1 MKFTVSSSLLL
12 SRLQMV
18 GKVISSKNT
27 MAILDNFLLQ
37 VNGNKLTITASDLE
51 TTLTTSLEIDNQE
64 GDITIALPAKLLM
77 DSLKEFPEQPLC
89 FDINPENLAVV
100 FRTETGNYNFIGQ
113 NGNEYPKAPAL
124 KETNFKYTIDAAVL
138 GAGVGKTAF
147 AAATED
153 LRPTMT
159 GIFFH
164 FGNDGVTFVAT
175 DAHKLVRLINN
186 TVKTDAEASFILPR
200 KSANMVKNLVASEKG
215 EVKVSFD
222 DKNIIFEMPTYHM
235 ICRQIEGR
243 FPNYNGVI
251 PQNNPHEIILDR
263 HQFISSI
270 KRIIA
275 FANQGTYLIKLSIAT
290 GKMTLSAQDID
301 FSISAQETIP
311 CQFEGESINIG
322 FKAPLLVDILNGI
335 SSDEVR
341 LQLADPSRA
350 GIILPLENEEN
361 EDMLTLL
368 MPMLINE

>member
-37 VNGNKLTITASDLE
+37 VNGNQLTITATDLE
-51 TTLTTSLEIDNQE
+51 TTLTTTLEIDNQE

-113 NGNEYPKAPAL
+113 NGNEYPKAPTL
-124 KETNFKYTIDAAVL
+124 KEENFKCSMDATVL

-159 GIFFH
+159 GIFFN
-164 FGNDGVTFVAT
+164 FNNTGVTFVAT
-175 DAHKLVRLINN
+175 DAHKLVRLINQ
-186 TVKTDAEASFILPR
+186 TVQTENEASFILPR
-200 KSANMVKNLVASEKG
+200 KAANMVKNLVANEKG
-215 EVKVSFD
+215 EVRISFD
-222 DKNIIFEMPTYHM
+222 DKNIVFEMPSYVM

-251 PQNNPHEIILDR
+251 PQNNPYEIILDR

-275 FANQGTYLIKLSIAT
+275 FANQGTYLVKLSIST

-311 CQFEGESINIG
+311 CQFEGEPINIG
-322 FKAPLLVDILNGI
+322 FKAPLLIDILNGI
-335 SSDEVR
+335 SSNEVR

>member
-37 VNGNKLTITASDLE
+37 VNGNQLTITASDLE

-124 KETNFKYTIDAAVL
+124 KEDNFKCAIDASVL

-147 AAATED
+147 AAATDD
-153 LRPTMT
+153 LRPAMT

-164 FGNDGVTFVAT
+164 FSSNGVTCVAT

-186 TVKTDAEASFILPR
+186 TVTSETEASFILPR

-275 FANQGTYLIKLSIAT
+275 FANQGTYLIKLSIAS
-290 GKMTLSAQDID
+290 GRMTLSAQDID

-350 GIILPLENEEN
+350 GIILPFENEEN

>member
-37 VNGNKLTITASDLE
+37 VNGNTLTITASDLE
-51 TTLTTSLEIDNQE
+51 TTLTTSIEIDNQE
-64 GDITIALPAKLLM
+64 GNITIALPGKLLM

-100 FRTETGNYNFIGQ
+100 FRTETGSYNFIGH

-124 KETNFKYTIDAAVL
+124 KEENFKCTIDASVL

-159 GIFFH
+159 GIYFH
-164 FGNDGVTFVAT
+164 FNNNGVTFVAT

-215 EVKVSFD
+215 DVQVSFD
-222 DKNIIFEMPTYHM
+222 DKNIIFEMPSYHM

-251 PQNNPHEIILDR
+251 PQNNPYEIILDR

-275 FANQGTYLIKLSIAT
+275 FANQGTYLIKLSIST

-311 CQFEGESINIG
+311 CQFEGEPINIG

-335 SSDEVR
+335 SSNEVR

>member
-37 VNGNKLTITASDLE
+37 VNGNTLTITATDLE
-51 TTLTTSLEIDNQE
+51 TTLTTTLEIDNQE

-124 KETNFKYTIDAAVL
+124 KEENFKCTMDAAVL

-147 AAATED
+147 AAATDD
-153 LRPTMT
+153 LRPAMT
-159 GIFFH
+159 GIFFR
-164 FGNDGVTFVAT
+164 FDNAGVTFVAT
-175 DAHKLVRLINN
+175 DAHKLVRLTNK
-186 TVKTDAEASFILPR
+186 TVQTENEASFILPR
-200 KSANMVKNLVASEKG
+200 KAANMVKNLVASEKG
-215 EVKVSFD
+215 EVRISFD
-222 DKNIIFEMPTYHM
+222 DKNIVFEIPSYIM

-251 PQNNPHEIILDR
+251 PQNNPYEIILDR

-275 FANQGTYLIKLSIAT
+275 FANQGTYLVKLSIAT

-335 SSDEVR
+335 SSNEVR

-361 EDMLTLL
+361 EDLLTLL

>member
-37 VNGNKLTITASDLE
+37 VNGNTLTITATDLE
-51 TTLTTSLEIDNQE
+51 TTLTTTLVIDNQE

-124 KETNFKYTIDAAVL
+124 KEENFKCTMDATVL

-159 GIFFH
+159 GIFFR
-164 FGNDGVTFVAT
+164 FDNIGVTFVAT
-175 DAHKLVRLINN
+175 DAHKLVRLINK
-186 TVKTDAEASFILPR
+186 TVQTENEASFILPR
-200 KSANMVKNLVASEKG
+200 KAANMVKNLVASEKG
-215 EVKVSFD
+215 EVRISFD
-222 DKNIIFEMPTYHM
+222 DKNIVFEMPSYVM

-251 PQNNPHEIILDR
+251 PQNNPYEIILDR

-275 FANQGTYLIKLSIAT
+275 FANQGTYLVKLSIST

-335 SSDEVR
+335 SSNEVR

>member
-37 VNGNKLTITASDLE
+37 VNGNTLTITATDLE
-51 TTLTTSLEIDNQE
+51 TTLTTTLEIDNQE

-124 KETNFKYTIDAAVL
+124 KDENFKCTMDAAVL

-159 GIFFH
+159 GIFFR
-164 FGNDGVTFVAT
+164 FDNTGVTFVAT
-175 DAHKLVRLINN
+175 DAHKLVRLINT
-186 TVKTDAEASFILPR
+186 TVQTENEASFILPR
-200 KSANMVKNLVASEKG
+200 KAANMVKNLVASEKG
-215 EVKVSFD
+215 EVRISFD
-222 DKNIIFEMPTYHM
+222 DKNIVFEMPSYVM

-251 PQNNPHEIILDR
+251 PQNNPYEIILDR

-275 FANQGTYLIKLSIAT
+275 FANQGTYLVKLSIST

-335 SSDEVR
+335 SSNEVR

>member
-37 VNGNKLTITASDLE
+37 VNGNTLTITASDLE
-51 TTLTTSLEIDNQE
+51 TTLTTSIEIDNQE
-64 GDITIALPAKLLM
+64 GDITIALPAKLLT

-124 KETNFKYTIDAAVL
+124 KDENFKCTMDSAVL
-138 GAGVGKTAF
+138 GSGVSKTAF

-159 GIFFH
+159 GIFFR
-164 FGNDGVTFVAT
+164 FNNEGVTFVAT
-175 DAHKLVRLINN
+175 DAHKLVRLINK
-186 TVKTDAEASFILPR
+186 TVATEAEASFILPR
-200 KSANMVKNLVASEKG
+200 KAANTVKNLVASEKG
-215 EVKVSFD
+215 EVHISFD
-222 DKNIIFEMPTYHM
+222 DKNIIFELPTYRM

-251 PQNNPHEIILDR
+251 PQNNPYEIILDR
-263 HQFISSI
+263 HHFISAI

-275 FANQGTYLIKLSIAT
+275 FANQGTYLVKLSIES
-290 GKMTLSAQDID
+290 GRMTLSAQDID
-301 FSISAQETIP
+301 FSISAKETIP
-311 CQFEGESINIG
+311 CQFEGEPINIG

-335 SSDEVR
+335 SSNEVR

-350 GIILPLENEEN
+350 GIILPFENEEN

>member
-18 GKVISSKNT
+18 GKVTSSKNT

-51 TTLTTSLEIDNQE
+51 TTLTTTLEVDNQE
-64 GDITIALPAKLLM
+64 GDITIALPAKLLI

-89 FDINPENLAVV
+89 FDINPENLAVML
-100 FRTETGNYNFIGQ
+100 RTETGNYNFIGQ
-113 NGNEYPKAPAL
+113 NGNEYPKAPEL
-124 KETNFKYTIDAAVL
+124 KEEHFKYTMESSVL
-138 GAGVGKTAF
+138 GAGVSKTAF

-159 GIFFH
+159 GIYFR
-164 FGNDGVTFVAT
+164 FGNEGVTFVAT
-175 DAHKLVRLINN
+175 DAHKLVRLINK
-186 TVKTDAEASFILPR
+186 TVTSEVESSFILPR
-200 KSANMVKNLVASEKG
+200 KAANTVKNLVASEKCD
-215 EVKVSFD
+215 VQISFD
-222 DKNIIFEMPTYHM
+222 DKNIIFELPTYRM

-251 PQNNPHEIILDR
+251 PQNNPYEIILDR
-263 HQFISSI
+263 HQFISAL
-270 KRIIA
+270 KRILA
-275 FANQGTYLIKLSIAT
+275 FANQGTYLVKLSIEA
-290 GKMTLSAQDID
+290 GRMTLSAQDID
-301 FSISAQETIP
+301 FSISAKETIP
-311 CQFEGESINIG
+311 CQFEGEPINIG

-335 SSDEVR
+335 SSNEVR

>member
-37 VNGNKLTITASDLE
+37 VNGNTLTITATDLE
-51 TTLTTSLEIDNQE
+51 TTLTTTLEIDNQE

-124 KETNFKYTIDAAVL
+124 KDENFKCTMDAAIL

-159 GIFFH
+159 GIFFR
-164 FGNDGVTFVAT
+164 FDNTGVTFVAT
-175 DAHKLVRLINN
+175 DAHKLVRLINT
-186 TVKTDAEASFILPR
+186 TVQTENEASFILPR
-200 KSANMVKNLVASEKG
+200 KAANMVKNLVASEKG
-215 EVKVSFD
+215 EVRISFD
-222 DKNIIFEMPTYHM
+222 DKNIVFEMPSYVM

-251 PQNNPHEIILDR
+251 PQNNPYEIILDR

-275 FANQGTYLIKLSIAT
+275 FANQGTYLVKLSIST

-335 SSDEVR
+335 SSNEVR

>member
-37 VNGNKLTITASDLE
+37 VNGNQLTITASDLE

-124 KETNFKYTIDAAVL
+124 KEENFKCTMDAAVL
-138 GAGVGKTAF
+138 CTGVSKTAF

-164 FGNDGVTFVAT
+164 FNNNGVTFVAT
-175 DAHKLVRLINN
+175 DAHKLVRLNNN
-186 TVKTDAEASFILPR
+186 TVQTENEASFILPR
-200 KSANMVKNLVASEKG
+200 KAANMVKNLVASEKG
-215 EVKVSFD
+215 EVNVSFD

-251 PQNNPHEIILDR
+251 PQNNPYEIILDR

-275 FANQGTYLIKLSIAT
+275 FANQGTYLVKLSIST

-311 CQFEGESINIG
+311 CQFEGEPINIG

-335 SSDEVR
+335 SSNEVR

>member
-1 MKFTVSSSLLL
+1 M
-12 SRLQMV
+12 
-18 GKVISSKNT
+18 
-27 MAILDNFLLQ
+27 
-37 VNGNKLTITASDLE
+37 
-51 TTLTTSLEIDNQE
+51 
-64 GDITIALPAKLLM
+64 
-77 DSLKEFPEQPLC
+77 
-89 FDINPENLAVV
+89 
-100 FRTETGNYNFIGQ
+100 
-113 NGNEYPKAPAL
+113 
-124 KETNFKYTIDAAVL
+124 
-138 GAGVGKTAF
+138 
-147 AAATED
+147 
-153 LRPTMT
+153 
-159 GIFFH
+159 
-164 FGNDGVTFVAT
+164 AT
-175 DAHKLVRLINN
+175 DAHKLVRLINK
-186 TVKTDAEASFILPR
+186 TVQTENEASFILPR
-200 KSANMVKNLVASEKG
+200 KAANMVKNLVAGEKG
-215 EVKVSFD
+215 EVRISFD
-222 DKNIIFEMPTYHM
+222 DKNIVFEMPSYVM

-251 PQNNPHEIILDR
+251 PQNNPYEIILDR

-275 FANQGTYLIKLSIAT
+275 FANQGTYLVKLSIST

-335 SSDEVR
+335 SSNEVR

>member
-124 KETNFKYTIDAAVL
+124 KEENFKCTIDAGVL
-138 GAGVGKTAF
+138 GAGVSKTAF

-164 FGNDGVTFVAT
+164 FSNNGVTFVAT
-175 DAHKLVRLINN
+175 DAHKLVRLNNN
-186 TVKTDAEASFILPR
+186 TVQTESEASFILPR
-200 KSANMVKNLVASEKG
+200 KAANMVKNLVASEKG
-215 EVKVSFD
+215 EVCVSFD

-251 PQNNPHEIILDR
+251 PQNNPYEIILDR

-275 FANQGTYLIKLSIAT
+275 FANQGTYLVKLSIST

-311 CQFEGESINIG
+311 CQFEGEPINIG

-335 SSDEVR
+335 SSNEVR

>member
-12 SRLQMV
+12 SRLQLV

-124 KETNFKYTIDAAVL
+124 KEENFKCTIDAGVL
-138 GAGVGKTAF
+138 GAGVNKTAF

-164 FGNDGVTFVAT
+164 FNNNGVTFVAT
-175 DAHKLVRLINN
+175 DAHKLVRLNN
-186 TVKTDAEASFILPR
+186 STVKTESEASFILPR
-200 KSANMVKNLVASEKG
+200 KAANMVKNLVASEKG
-215 EVKVSFD
+215 EVCVSFD

-251 PQNNPHEIILDR
+251 PQNNPYEIILDR

-275 FANQGTYLIKLSIAT
+275 FANQGTYLVKLSIST

-311 CQFEGESINIG
+311 CQFEGEPINIG
-322 FKAPLLVDILNGI
+322 FKAPLLIDILNGI
-335 SSDEVR
+335 SSNEVR

>member
-37 VNGNKLTITASDLE
+37 VNGNQLTITASDLE
-51 TTLTTSLEIDNQE
+51 TTLTTSLEIDNQD

-113 NGNEYPKAPAL
+113 NGNEYPKAPTL
-124 KETNFKYTIDAAVL
+124 KEENFKCSMDATVL

-159 GIFFH
+159 GIFFN
-164 FGNDGVTFVAT
+164 FNNTGVTFVAT
-175 DAHKLVRLINN
+175 DAHKLVRLINQ
-186 TVKTDAEASFILPR
+186 TVQTENEASFILPR
-200 KSANMVKNLVASEKG
+200 KAANMVKNLVANEKG
-215 EVKVSFD
+215 EVRISFD
-222 DKNIIFEMPTYHM
+222 DKNIVFEMPSYVM

-243 FPNYNGVI
+243 FPNYNAVI
-251 PQNNPHEIILDR
+251 PQNNTNKVVVDR
-263 HQFISSI
+263 QTLINACKRVAVFANTGTSLLKLALSENSI
-270 KRIIA
+270 KI
-275 FANQGTYLIKLSIAT
+275 
-290 GKMTLSAQDID
+290 SAQDID
-301 FSISAQETIP
+301 FSTSAEETIACDYTGMP
-311 CQFEGESINIG
+311 MAIG
-322 FKAPLLVDILNGI
+322 FKAPFLIEIL
-335 SSDEVR
+335 SSIASQDVV
-341 LQLADPSRA
+341 LALADPARA
-350 GIILPLENEEN
+350 GLILPSENEEHQ
-361 EDMLTLL
+361 ELLILL
-368 MPMLINE
+368 MPMLLND

>member
-37 VNGNKLTITASDLE
+37 VNGNQLTITASDLE

-124 KETNFKYTIDAAVL
+124 KEDNFKCAIDASVL

-147 AAATED
+147 AAATDD
-153 LRPTMT
+153 LRPAMT

-164 FGNDGVTFVAT
+164 FSSNGVTCVAT

-186 TVKTDAEASFILPR
+186 TVTSETEASFILPR

-275 FANQGTYLIKLSIAT
+275 FANQGTYLIKLSIT
-290 GKMTLSAQDID
+290 SGRMTLSAQDID

-350 GIILPLENEEN
+350 GIILPFENEEN

>member
-37 VNGNKLTITASDLE
+37 VNGNTLTITATDLE
-51 TTLTTSLEIDNQE
+51 TTLTTTLEIDNQD
-64 GDITIALPAKLLM
+64 GDITIALPAKLLI
-77 DSLKEFPEQPLC
+77 DSLKEVPEQPLC

-124 KETNFKYTIDAAVL
+124 KEENFKCTMDAAVL

-159 GIFFH
+159 GIFFR
-164 FGNDGVTFVAT
+164 FDNTGVTFVAT
-175 DAHKLVRLINN
+175 DAHKLVRLINR
-186 TVKTDAEASFILPR
+186 TVQTENEASFILPR
-200 KSANMVKNLVASEKG
+200 KAANMVKNLVASEKG
-215 EVKVSFD
+215 EVRISFD
-222 DKNIIFEMPTYHM
+222 DKNIVFEMPSYVM

-251 PQNNPHEIILDR
+251 PQNNPYEIILDR

-275 FANQGTYLIKLSIAT
+275 FANQGTYLVKLSIST

-335 SSDEVR
+335 SSNEVR

>member
-37 VNGNKLTITASDLE
+37 VNGNQLTITASDLE

-124 KETNFKYTIDAAVL
+124 KEDNFKCAIDASVL

-147 AAATED
+147 AAATDD
-153 LRPTMT
+153 LRPAMT

-164 FGNDGVTFVAT
+164 FSSNGVTCVAT

-186 TVKTDAEASFILPR
+186 TVTSEKEASFILPR

-215 EVKVSFD
+215 EVNVSFD

-275 FANQGTYLIKLSIAT
+275 FANQGTYLIKLSIT
-290 GKMTLSAQDID
+290 SGRMTLSAQDID

-350 GIILPLENEEN
+350 GIILPFENEEN

>member
-37 VNGNKLTITASDLE
+37 VNGNTLTITATDLE
-51 TTLTTSLEIDNQE
+51 TTLTTTLEIDNQD

-124 KETNFKYTIDAAVL
+124 KEENFKCSMDATVL

-159 GIFFH
+159 GIFFN
-164 FGNDGVTFVAT
+164 FNNTGVTFVAT
-175 DAHKLVRLINN
+175 DAHKLVRLINQ
-186 TVKTDAEASFILPR
+186 TVQTENEASFILPR
-200 KSANMVKNLVASEKG
+200 KAANMVKNLVANEKG
-215 EVKVSFD
+215 EVRISFD
-222 DKNIIFEMPTYHM
+222 DKNIVFEMPSYVM

-251 PQNNPHEIILDR
+251 PQNNPYEIILDR

-275 FANQGTYLIKLSIAT
+275 FANQGTYLVKLSIST

-311 CQFEGESINIG
+311 CQFEGEPINIG
-322 FKAPLLVDILNGI
+322 FKAPLLIDILNGI
-335 SSDEVR
+335 SSNEVR